1 MHGHIVLANSK
12 KGFIA
17 NAIKWFTSSS
27 FSHSLITIPD
37 ILGVPMGIEA
47 AEQGVDAVRFD
58 KNYINDPSQGYE
70 VWRINIPQDVKD
82 RAIVS
87 LLNDLEIGYGFFQ
100 YPWFIWRK
108 LNLFFGKD
116 IKGQDNWIVSR
127 FICSQLCVAYL
138 RACGLERVLV
148 GYGNGSVAPQDL
160 QDIFKN
166 NPKIFELIETKL

>member
-1 MHGHIVLANSK
+1 
-12 KGFIA
+12 
-17 NAIKWFTSSS
+17 
-27 FSHSLITIPD
+27 
-37 ILGVPMGIEA
+37 MGIEA

-108 LNLFFGKD
+108 LNLFF
-116 IKGQDNWIVSR
+116 W
-127 FICSQLCVAYL
+127 
-138 RACGLERVLV
+138 
-148 GYGNGSVAPQDL
+148 
-160 QDIFKN
+160 
-166 NPKIFELIETKL
+166 